1 MLAFFFKLLGP
12 LVRVGVSLL
21 HESQSPF
28 FRSSLNILSS
38 LREQVAQIDQSS
50 FVNAQEH
57 DAVDLRSRVLLISLQ
72 SLRPQGLKHNV
83 RLQIVQNLVVSEVR
97 ESWKIQDGLLFSQLV
112 ILVVEDL
119 HLACLDKVHLF
130 DARLVRNYCLSW
142 LVNPTVQVD
151 DQLVDETSLAL
162 FEKVRERPLE
172 FLKLESLKDKLGL
185 HPRGHELVELELLDN
200 QVVIVQKGLVDVVF
214 DVVVEVWLDVERFVR
229 LFYLFNPHVQRVKFF
244 IDEVLKVV
252 RGIENTVNRPHQERE
267 KDESNELE
275 NNGEKVLVRCLTC
288 VVSISNGGDNFED
301 PIESEYVLRMHGLL
315 GKSGVASALV
325 SPRVLAMWNVNIIAV
340 LHLTQVQPDA
350 G

>member
-1 MLAFFFKLLGP
+1 MLAFFFKLLCP

-28 FRSSLNILSS
+28 LRSSLNIFSS

-97 ESWKIQDGLLFSQLV
+97 ESWKIQDRLLFSQLV

-119 HLACLDKVHLF
+119 HLACLDKVHF
-130 DARLVRNYCLSW
+130 FHARLVRNYSLSW
-142 LVNPTVQVD
+142 LVNPAVQVD
-151 DQLVDETSLAL
+151 DQLVDETSLAF

-252 RGIENTVNRPHQERE
+252 RGIENTVNRPH
-267 KDESNELE
+267 
-275 NNGEKVLVRCLTC
+275 
-288 VVSISNGGDNFED
+288 
-301 PIESEYVLRMHGLL
+301 
-315 GKSGVASALV
+315 
-325 SPRVLAMWNVNIIAV
+325 
-340 LHLTQVQPDA
+340 
-350 G
+350 